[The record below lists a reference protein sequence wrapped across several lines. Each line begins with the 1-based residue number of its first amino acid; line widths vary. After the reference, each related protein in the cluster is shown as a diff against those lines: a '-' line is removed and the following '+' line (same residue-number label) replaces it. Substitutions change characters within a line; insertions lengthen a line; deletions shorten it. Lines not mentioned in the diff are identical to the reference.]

1 MAKKSKMN
9 RMTVGDY
16 INTAVLVFVGFLAV
30 YPFLYVVALSLS
42 DYQSVVTGKVFLWP
56 KGINLESY
64 KMIMGDRRV
73 TWGFM
78 NSVLY
83 TVTGSAVSVF
93 LTMLTAYPLADQKLK
108 YRKFL
113 MRIFIGAMLFSGGLI
128 PFYIL
133 IRNLHWIDKIWALII
148 PGAISPFLMI
158 ITRTFIEQLPGDLFD
173 AAEMDGC
180 SQMRLFLQIVLP
192 LSLPIVATLAL
203 YYAVGQWNSFFT
215 PMIFLNTEKKFPLQV
230 FLRQIVIASQ
240 QLETEAARINPGS
253 RNMVP
258 ESIKAAVLVVSSV
271 PILIVYPFM
280 QRYFVKGIMIGAI
293 KG

>member
-1 MAKKSKMN
+1 
-9 RMTVGDY
+9 MTVGDY